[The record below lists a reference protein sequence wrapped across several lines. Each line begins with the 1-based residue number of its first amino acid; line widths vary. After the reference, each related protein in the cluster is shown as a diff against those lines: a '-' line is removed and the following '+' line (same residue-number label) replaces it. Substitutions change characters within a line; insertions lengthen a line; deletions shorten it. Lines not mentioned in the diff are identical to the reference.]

1 MKEKTVKI
9 KTSVF
14 ENFTKL
20 TNENENVRITGA
32 IQLIQQLEKS
42 GEEKV
47 NIKTHVLIIR

>member
-1 MKEKTVKI
+1 MKQKPVQI
-9 KTSVF
+9 KTTVF

-47 NIKTHVLIIR
+47 NKNTCEF